1 MSGIIGASP
10 NMRSG
15 VVGAWPSGHVIKV
28 STFSRVDGSAITQT
42 GSNAYQDT
50 ELEISHQTAESST
63 NSYLIWD
70 LFVGM
75 SNIGSDTNGGLDV
88 TMRTVSNSTYTAN
101 ESICDGAY
109 GFTYWDNQVADVYQP
124 YGGKV
129 FCGLESGMQ
138 MPQTKST
145 WASGDT
151 LYFRLFMSVSTGSVN
166 MLHGDSI
173 CTMQVTEVQR

>member
-1 MSGIIGASP
+1 MANYTTTGSDTFPA
-10 NMRSG
+10 
-15 VVGAWPSGHVIKV
+15 GHVIKT
-28 STFSRVDGSAITQT
+28 STFSRVDGTSITQT
-42 GSNAYQDT
+42 GNNSYQDT
-50 ELEISHQTAESST
+50 GLQISHQTAESST

-75 SNIGSDTNGGLDV
+75 SNLASDTNGRLDV
-88 TMRTVSNSTYTAN
+88 TMRTVSNGTYTAN
-101 ESICDGAY
+101 ESICDGTY

-138 MPQTKST
+138 VPQTKST

-151 LYFRLFMSVSTGSVN
+151 LYFRLFMSVLTGQCN
-166 MLHGDSI
+166 MVHAASI
-173 CTMQVTEVQR
+173 CVMQVMEVQR